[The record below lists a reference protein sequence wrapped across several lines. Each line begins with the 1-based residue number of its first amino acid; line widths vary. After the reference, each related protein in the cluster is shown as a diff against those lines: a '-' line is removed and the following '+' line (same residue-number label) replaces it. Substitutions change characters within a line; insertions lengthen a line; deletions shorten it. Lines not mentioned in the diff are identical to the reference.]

1 MMWAVIYWSKLLL
14 GKLKFG
20 RAQPMKIKW
29 QLALMT
35 LSAVSLGTFGQVNNI
50 HVPAIAQAATV
61 QSGRLHYKTITP
73 KQTAAAI
80 AYYGDHK
87 VKRGCWKGL
96 TSQYG
101 KGLDLYQFD
110 NANHLNVPG
119 RGNSWSLR
127 PSKMNGG
134 AQATYTIGANG
145 DVAFYN
151 VNTRNQ
157 NKDKDPLAVVNLRKI
172 ISYVN
177 NHGKSQLVVKN
188 ADAIHVKENQGNT
201 TNNDHVINN
210 ANDAA
215 RLVAHAMAAS
225 DDLYSATPVKGGF
238 EVVRHNPTQKAFVH
252 YDGSVTWDDGTTQP
266 YSEVS
271 ANESN
276 GKVNDTF
283 ATSDSNN

>member
-1 MMWAVIYWSKLLL
+1 ME
-14 GKLKFG
+14 
-20 RAQPMKIKW
+20 IKW
-29 QLALMT
+29 GTVLMVVAL
-35 LSAVSLGTFGQVNNI
+35 SGLGAFSGTNVRPVLNT
-50 HVPAIAQAATV
+50 QAAAV
-61 QSGRLHYKTITP
+61 QSSQLDYQTITP

-87 VKRGCWKGL
+87 VHRGCWKGL

-101 KGLDLYQFD
+101 SQLDLYQFN

-134 AQATYTIGANG
+134 AMATYTVGSNG

-151 VNTRNQ
+151 VTTP
-157 NKDKDPLAVVNLRKI
+157 NKNKNKDPLAVVNLRNVI
-172 ISYVN
+172 AYVN
-177 NHGKSQLVVKN
+177 HHGKDQWVVKEAN
-188 ADAIHVKENQGNT
+188 AIHVRENQGNT
-201 TNNDHVINN
+201 TNNQHVINN

-215 RLVAHAMAAS
+215 RLVAHAMAA
-225 DDLYSATPVKGGF
+225 DDSLYHATPVKGGF
-238 EVVRHNPTQKAFVH
+238 EVVRNDPPAQKAFVH

-271 ANESN
+271 AKESN

-283 ATSDSNN
+283 TPSNSNN